1 MEKYFTGICLELFNG
16 YVDICKEEEKE
27 VSYNEF
33 LKLVGVEVNEQPDA
47 IMYSSRWVNP
57 SVYYLTANADKKKL
71 KMLKHTSVNNLV
83 NLIFGDGDIM
93 IYDYYAHHFESWLTS
108 TVYSYEEYKELDL
121 FHRLAI
127 LEIFNKAIG
136 YITLM
141 DYDSKTFREK
151 GAKSYS
157 IQGHPEMTVGVEQFG
172 EVIVESYKSRYELI
186 SRVNNHYNN
195 RIKFNKSAV
204 NTVSGELMERKV
216 YPSINSDEAYQGG
229 LDLAK
234 IANDYLKVERHVQE
248 EPVAFLGKQI
258 QHPASESKSNPVE
271 DFIQSIEETFN
282 GVTDT
287 IRRKNSDYT
296 GDNFNPFHNFEKSIQ
311 YGVNPVDGM
320 LVRIQDKMSRL
331 HALANGHDA
340 KVDEKIEDTLTDA
353 IGYIAILSAFIQ
365 KNGRSKEESLSLSQE
380 IINELATYKQ
390 FISK

>member
-1 MEKYFTGICLELFNG
+1 MEKYFTGVCLELFND
-16 YVDICKEEEKE
+16 YVNICKEEEKE
-27 VSYNEF
+27 VDYSNF
-33 LKLVGVEVNEQPDA
+33 MKLVGVEVE
-47 IMYSSRWVNP
+47 IVKGMTIYKSRWVEERFG
-57 SVYYLTANADKKKL
+57 YYESDLDKKKL
-71 KMLKHTSVNNLV
+71 KRTKHSCVNNLV

-93 IYDYYAHHFESWLTS
+93 IYDYYAHHFEAWLTS

-141 DYDSKTFREK
+141 DHDSKTFREK

-195 RIKFNKSAV
+195 TIKFKKAANK
-204 NTVSGELMERKV
+204 
-216 YPSINSDEAYQGG
+216 
-229 LDLAK
+229 
-234 IANDYLKVERHVQE
+234 E
-248 EPVAFLGKQI
+248 EPIQEKPVGFLGKQV

-365 KNGRSKEESLSLSQE
+365 KNGRSKEESLSLSQD
-380 IINELATYKQ
+380 IINELATFKQ